1 MSDPS
6 PTNRREPPRLWIV
19 TELYFPEET
28 STGYYMTRIAEGL
41 TSDFDV
47 HAVAGFPN
55 YLYKGETAPEFEIRN
70 KVSIHRL
77 RSTRFDKNSIPLK
90 ALNMLTFSIAILI
103 FALRRFKRGDRVL
116 VVTTPPSLPFFV
128 AFASLLKGVG
138 MTLLIHDTYPE
149 ILSASGKIDAGSFSY
164 SILQST
170 KNWIYKMAEGII
182 VVGRDMEVLA
192 RSQTAGLNS
201 RIATISNWA
210 ELETV
215 FPDHDCATKF
225 RANHGL
231 EDKFVILYA
240 GNMGYPNDLETIVAA
255 AETLK
260 LERRVQFVFLGG
272 GAKLRWLRQRV
283 VTHSLSNVT
292 ILDAKP
298 RSEQNEFLNGC
309 DLGIVSLVDRMKGV
323 SVPSRTYNLLAA
335 GKPILGIVDPESEVG
350 FVIRENGVGFVIRH
364 GHPEDL
370 VDAVVAGLENPETLR
385 EMGRKG
391 RELAL
396 QNFNQE
402 SALEEYRRFL
412 G

>member
-1 MSDPS
+1 
-6 PTNRREPPRLWIV
+6 
-19 TELYFPEET
+19 
-28 STGYYMTRIAEGL
+28 
-41 TSDFDV
+41 
-47 HAVAGFPN
+47 
-55 YLYKGETAPEFEIRN
+55 
-70 KVSIHRL
+70 
-77 RSTRFDKNSIPLK
+77 
-90 ALNMLTFSIAILI
+90 
-103 FALRRFKRGDRVL
+103 
-116 VVTTPPSLPFFV
+116 
-128 AFASLLKGVG
+128 
-138 MTLLIHDTYPE
+138 
-149 ILSASGKIDAGSFSY
+149 
-164 SILQST
+164 
-170 KNWIYKMAEGII
+170 
-182 VVGRDMEVLA
+182 
-192 RSQTAGLNS
+192 
-201 RIATISNWA
+201 
-210 ELETV
+210 
-215 FPDHDCATKF
+215 
-225 RANHGL
+225 
-231 EDKFVILYA
+231 
-240 GNMGYPNDLETIVAA
+240 
-255 AETLK
+255 
-260 LERRVQFVFLGG
+260 
-272 GAKLRWLRQRV
+272 
-283 VTHSLSNVT
+283 VT